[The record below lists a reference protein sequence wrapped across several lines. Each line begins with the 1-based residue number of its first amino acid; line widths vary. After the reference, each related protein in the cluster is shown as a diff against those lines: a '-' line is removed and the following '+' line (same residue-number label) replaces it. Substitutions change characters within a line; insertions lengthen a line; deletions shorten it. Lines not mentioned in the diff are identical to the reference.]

1 MLSGGLAMALT
12 KVNIGKF
19 IESYS
24 QKCCIP
30 NLTVYDVSGINR
42 DKEFFE
48 PSKQVGSDTSKYQ
61 VVPSGYFA
69 CNLMHV
75 GRDVVLPI
83 SLNYTSNN
91 KYVSPAYSVFKVTDT
106 NLILPEFFFML
117 LKSDE
122 KDRYFWFNTDSSV
135 REGMSWEDFCAV
147 EIDIPPVEVQQK
159 YVNIYKSMLENQKC
173 YETALDDLKLSIDA
187 LLDEYKKTSSKQSI
201 GDLLEEIDIRNSEN
215 KFETAYGVN
224 ITKQFMP
231 SVASSIDLHNYK
243 IVNENQFV
251 FSGMQTGRDECIRIA
266 LLKNHVPVVVSPAY
280 TVLQVK
286 SDNVLP
292 EFIQMWF
299 SRAEADR
306 LGWFMSASSIRANL
320 DLSAFFEI
328 KIPIPDIEIQRSI
341 ANIYKVYME
350 RKQIN
355 EQLKEQI
362 KNICPILIRGAIK
375 ECLNG

>member
-1 MLSGGLAMALT
+1 MVLT
-12 KVNIGKF
+12 KYKLGDLIELCTEKNHNLKYGVDDVKGISINKIF
-19 IESYS
+19 IETKANMDGVSLKPYTLVKPDCFAYVTITSRNGEKITLAYNNSENTYIVSSSY
-24 QKCCIP
+24 I
-30 NLTVYDVSGINR
+30 
-42 DKEFFE
+42 
-48 PSKQVGSDTSKYQ
+48 
-61 VVPSGYFA
+61 
-69 CNLMHV
+69 
-75 GRDVVLPI
+75 
-83 SLNYTSNN
+83 
-91 KYVSPAYSVFKVTDT
+91 VFKIIRKDI
-106 NLILPEFFFML
+106 ILSEYLFMFFNRSEF
-117 LKSDE
+117 
-122 KDRYFWFNTDSSV
+122 DRYSRFNSWGSA
-135 REGMSWEDFCAV
+135 REAFSWNEMQDI
-147 EIDIPPVEVQQK
+147 EIDLPPVDVQQK

-187 LLDEYKKTSSKQSI
+187 LLDEYKKISSKQSI

-306 LGWFMSASSIRANL
+306 LGWFMSDSSVRANL
-320 DLSAFFEI
+320 DLSTFFEI

-341 ANIYKVYME
+341 ADIYKVYME

-355 EQLKEQI
+355 EHLKAQI
-362 KNICPILIRGAIK
+362 KNICPILIRGAVEDGK
-375 ECLNG
+375 

>member
-1 MLSGGLAMALT
+1 MALT
-12 KVNIGKF
+12 KYKLGDLITQRREKYNGENNFSIFGVSKEGF
-19 IESYS
+19 IKPK
-24 QKCCIP
+24 QKDADISKY
-30 NLTVYDVSGINR
+30 NTFYKYDFVFNPARMEINSIALNTNY
-42 DKEFFE
+42 DKAICSSLYEIFYIR
-48 PSKQVGSDTSKYQ
+48 DTSI
-61 VVPSGYFA
+61 
-69 CNLMHV
+69 
-75 GRDVVLPI
+75 VLPEYLNLFVKRNEFARQCEFIGWGSAREYCRVGDI
-83 SLNYTSNN
+83 S
-91 KYVSPAYSVFKVTDT
+91 D
-106 NLILPEFFFML
+106 I
-117 LKSDE
+117 D
-122 KDRYFWFNTDSSV
+122 
-135 REGMSWEDFCAV
+135 
-147 EIDIPPVEVQQK
+147 IDIPPLYVQQK

-187 LLDEYKKTSSKQSI
+187 LLDEYKKTSSKHSI

-306 LGWFMSASSIRANL
+306 LGWFMSDSSVRANL

-328 KIPIPDIEIQRSI
+328 KIPIPDIEIQRSV

-355 EQLKEQI
+355 EHLKAQI
-362 KNICPILIRGAIK
+362 KNICPILIRGAIEEGK
-375 ECLNG
+375 I